1 MKFITNPGFINV
13 VCLLKFFDN
22 ALADVAEWSDVV
34 EENLYFYW
42 HRSSSFNFSVCL
54 SMQSGEIRD
63 MAFRHL
69 DCSFAGLC
77 GLCLHLRKRNRAF
90 RDSWQALSG

>member
-34 EENLYFYW
+34 GENLYFYW
-42 HRSSSFNFSVCL
+42 HGSSSLNFIVCL

-63 MAFRHL
+63 MAFHHL
-69 DCSFAGLC
+69 GCSFA
-77 GLCLHLRKRNRAF
+77 
-90 RDSWQALSG
+90 